1 MDAYRKAASRLSP
14 KLSPSALAQLG
25 NSMEQALTGAPSSV
39 YSIPESVRFDPFV
52 LTNKSGTSSHPFEE
66 ETGTNVR
73 SNPGAVIR
81 SIGNSRRVF
90 LLNSSLSPV
99 ELDGL
104 SYRIRALAS
113 NDAINSIVVA
123 NPLEDAASNCDMSEN
138 TTCLSSF
145 MEEGESPSRSV
156 GAPWGKHLS
165 DSMKTLLHE
174 NYGEGLAMPIVSSG
188 YDARSIYDAG
198 MHKHLDQLER
208 ELMVPLI
215 SLSKAVRGSY
225 DETINSSPSKV
236 PLITIPHGLTADAGY
251 SLLLGSYVLATH
263 STILK
268 ILNPLRGLAFDPVGL
283 SYLLPRLGWEFS
295 QTSREYS
302 KACGVLLALTGY
314 EANAEDMVATGL
326 ATHYIGSPY
335 KLNILER
342 GLSELNSFAGQALR
356 AKPKTLH
363 GHQHNDAYDVNG
375 DFRNVAVGNLIQH
388 ISEYDAA
395 GADEYGCYLRD
406 DLDEETGL
414 FLKDKDPSITLPEER
429 IQMYGEVFSAFV
441 SWGATFQEA
450 LLEPTVEGIIARLE
464 EIAATK
470 AEFEGK
476 SGCEE
481 DVMVAEQAEYLVSNM
496 KQRSPL
502 ALRTMHRLLQKG
514 SEENETLETCMERE
528 KTSQMR
534 LFAKEDGDFVRWAE
548 SGKGVGLVGMKGVAS
563 PIKEKEDIFSNWNHA
578 SVKEVTNDEVEELLS
593 GA

>member
-1 MDAYRKAASRLSP
+1 MSMDAYRKAASRLSP

-66 ETGTNVR
+66 EGGTTDVR
-73 SNPGAVIR
+73 NNPGAVIR

-90 LLNSSLSPV
+90 LVNSSLSPV

-113 NDAINSIVVA
+113 NDAINSILVA
-123 NPLEDAASNCDMSEN
+123 NPLEDAESICDMTEN

-145 MEEGESPSRSV
+145 MEEGESPSRGV
-156 GAPWGKHLS
+156 GGPWRKHLS

-236 PLITIPHGLTADAGY
+236 PLITIPHGLTTDAGY

-263 STILK
+263 STSLK

-283 SYLLPRLGWEFS
+283 SYLLPRLGWEFG

-335 KLNILER
+335 KLNILE
-342 GLSELNSFAGQALR
+342 
-356 AKPKTLH
+356 
-363 GHQHNDAYDVNG
+363 
-375 DFRNVAVGNLIQH
+375 NVAVGNLIQH

-395 GADEYGCYLRD
+395 GADEYGCYLQD

-414 FLKDKDPSITLPEER
+414 FLKDKDPSITLAEDR
-429 IQMYGEVFSAFV
+429 IQMYGEVFSEFV

-502 ALRTMHRLLQKG
+502 ALRTMHRLLQQG
-514 SEENETLETCMERE
+514 AEDDETLESCMKRE

-563 PIKEKEDIFSNWNHA
+563 LIKEKEDIFSNWNHA
-578 SVKEVTNDEVEELLS
+578 SVKEVTNDEVDEIVS
-593 GA
+593 DA

>member
-1 MDAYRKAASRLSP
+1 
-14 KLSPSALAQLG
+14 
-25 NSMEQALTGAPSSV
+25 MEQALTDAPSSV
-39 YSIPESVRFDPFV
+39 YSIPESVRHDAFV
-52 LTNKSGTSSHPFEE
+52 LSNKSGTASHPFEGDGSSE
-66 ETGTNVR
+66 VKK
-73 SNPGAVIR
+73 NPGAVIR
-81 SIGNSRRVF
+81 SIGNARRVF

-104 SYRIRALAS
+104 SHRIRALAS
-113 NDAINSIVVA
+113 NDAINSILVA
-123 NPLEDAASNCDMSEN
+123 NPLEDADSNCDMSEN

-145 MEEGESPSRSV
+145 MEEGESPSRGS
-156 GAPWGKHLS
+156 GGGPWGDHLS

-236 PLITIPHGLTADAGY
+236 PLISIPNGLTTDSGY

-263 STILK
+263 STSMK

-283 SYLLPRLGWEFS
+283 SYLLPRLGWEFD
-295 QTSREYS
+295 QTSKEYS

-342 GLSELNSFAGQALR
+342 GLSEINSFAGQSLR
-356 AKPKTLH
+356 PKPKSLH
-363 GHQHNDAYDVNG
+363 GREQDDGFDVNE
-375 DFRNVAVGNLIQH
+375 DFRNVAVGNLIQY
-388 ISEYDAA
+388 ISEYDVA

-414 FLKDKDPSITLPEER
+414 FLKDKDPSITLAEDR
-429 IQMYGEVFSAFV
+429 IQMYGEVFSEFV

-481 DVMVAEQAEYLVSNM
+481 DVMVAEQAESLVTNM

-502 ALRTMHRLLQKG
+502 ALRTMHRLLQQG
-514 SEENETLETCMERE
+514 AEADETLETCMERE

-563 PIKEKEDIFSNWNHA
+563 IMKEREETFSNWNHA
-578 SVKEVTNDEVEELLS
+578 SVKEVTDDEVEEIVS
-593 GA
+593 DA